1 MRFLRLGVAIGS
13 LSALSIAI
21 ACGID
26 DGGVIEEPVESG
38 VQDQV
43 VPTDT
48 NQADTT
54 PKDVVQPDT
63 TPPPSCADAGSCL
76 SEFDGS
82 WTPYLRIVGNG
93 ACPAADGSVRAD
105 YLDLG
110 KVTFDPNACVCG
122 NCATDAGCTDPVVTV
137 GQNNKCNDM
146 FDGGK
151 APLDGSCADFGYNM
165 SGANLSISA
174 TNQTAFAVCSVS
186 QTGNQAW
193 DAAVESLC
201 STSCDFDFCSAP
213 KGAYERCALAQ
224 GVHAC
229 PNGYRRYLIDR
240 PNAPA
245 NCSACTCDAGATC
258 SGTLTMYN
266 SIDCTSP
273 ATTTNV
279 NGGCEDAG
287 GTNIRSAS
295 FDASITTTCK
305 PSAST
310 PTLAPTNGELTICC
324 K

>member
-1 MRFLRLGVAIGS
+1 MRFLRLGVAVGS
-13 LSALSIAI
+13 LSALSFAI

-26 DGGVIEEPVESG
+26 DGGLIEEPVESG

-48 NQADTT
+48 LQGDTNP

-63 TPPPSCADAGSCL
+63 SPPPSCADAGACL

-105 YLDLG
+105 YSNMD
-110 KVTFDPNACVCG
+110 KVTFDPSACVCG
-122 NCATDAGCTDPVVTV
+122 NCATDAGCTDPVVTL
-137 GQNNKCNDM
+137 GANNKCNDL

-151 APLDGSCADFGYNM
+151 APLDGSCADFGYNI
-165 SGANLSISA
+165 SGGSLSISA
-174 TNQTAFAVCSVS
+174 SNQTAFAVCSVS

-193 DAAVESLC
+193 DAAVESVC

-229 PNGYRRYLIDR
+229 PNGYKQYLLDR
-240 PNAPA
+240 PNTPA
-245 NCSACTCDAGATC
+245 NCSACTCTPGRPAAAR
-258 SGTLTMYN
+258 SR
-266 SIDCTSP
+266 CT
-273 ATTTNV
+273 T
-279 NGGCEDAG
+279 
-287 GTNIRSAS
+287 
-295 FDASITTTCK
+295 
-305 PSAST
+305 AST
-310 PTLAPTNGELTICC
+310 APLPPPPRAPTPAAWTRAAPTCARRASTRASRRRANRASPPPHCRRRTAS
-324 K
+324 